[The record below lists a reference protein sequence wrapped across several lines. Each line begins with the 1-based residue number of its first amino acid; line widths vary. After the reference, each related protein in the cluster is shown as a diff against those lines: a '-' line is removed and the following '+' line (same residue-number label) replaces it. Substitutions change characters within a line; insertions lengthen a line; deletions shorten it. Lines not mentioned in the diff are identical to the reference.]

1 MGPLALTLLMLAGQA
16 EAEAPTGGVAMVVN
30 IPDDNA
36 ALRNVAAGAMDGARE
51 QWGLLTPPIRPE
63 EVEACGAVD
72 VCLNNLARDRGA
84 SHLFI
89 IGVASLGEGEAVV
102 SFQMFDSLGAELLA
116 YTDVLKIGSDPRVAG
131 KKLFEEQT
139 AELTDLPKP
148 GKVTEQWPPPPE
160 PIVETYLGLSAMS
173 LTGLGFVGVGALA
186 AGAALGVGAVQTL
199 HMVPGLAPETR
210 DVTALLAAPAV
221 IGLVGVGL
229 GLVAADLFAQQQ

>member
-1 MGPLALTLLMLAGQA
+1 MMLAGQA
-16 EAEAPTGGVAMVVN
+16 GGETPTGGVAMVVN

-51 QWGLLTPPIRPE
+51 KWGLLTPPIKPE

-89 IGVASLGEGEAVV
+89 VGVASLGEGEAVV

-116 YTDVLKIGSDPRVAG
+116 TTDVLTIGSDPRAAG
-131 KKLFEEQT
+131 KKLFLQQT
-139 AELTDLPKP
+139 AELTEMPQP

-160 PIVETYLGLSAMS
+160 PIEETYLGLSALS
-173 LTGLGFVGVGALA
+173 LTGFGLVGVGALA
-186 AGAALGVGAVQTL
+186 ATAALGFGAVQTL
-199 HMVPGLAPETR
+199 HMVPGLGPESR
-210 DVTALLAAPAV
+210 NVTALVAAPAV

-229 GLVAADLFAQQQ
+229 GLVAADLFVQQQ